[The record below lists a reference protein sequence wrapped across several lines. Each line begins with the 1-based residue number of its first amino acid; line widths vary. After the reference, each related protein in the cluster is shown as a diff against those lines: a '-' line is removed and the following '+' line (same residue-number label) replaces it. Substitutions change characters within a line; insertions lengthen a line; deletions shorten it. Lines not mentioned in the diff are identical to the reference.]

1 MDVFAAVTPEYPC
14 PHPYFS
20 EYALA
25 FAGMGLYPAVG
36 LFVLGVLVCI
46 GTRRLAR
53 AGTVAAMGVVTL
65 AACYAIARWGDE
77 LIMRV
82 AFGTDDWTRLQHE
95 LQARE
100 ADLAQHCRENAGL
113 TTSQLVER
121 YIATDRRMPWFHFAD
136 PNIPPLYFKISD
148 WRDTVPRV
156 IVSFGCSNN
165 VLFNSTT
172 MAVES
177 SD

>member
-1 MDVFAAVTPEYPC
+1 
-14 PHPYFS
+14 
-20 EYALA
+20 
-25 FAGMGLYPAVG
+25 MGLYPAMG
-36 LFVLGVLVCI
+36 LFVLGGFVWI
-46 GTRRLAR
+46 GTRRLAL
-53 AGTVAAMGVVTL
+53 AGTVAAIGVTTL
-65 AACYAIARWGDE
+65 AACYAVARWGDE

-95 LQARE
+95 LQTRE
-100 ADLAQHCRENAGL
+100 ADLAQYCRENAGM
-113 TTSQLVER
+113 TTSQLVEG
-121 YIATDRRMPWFHFAD
+121 YIATDRGMPWFRFAD
-136 PNIPPLYFKISD
+136 ASIPPLYFKISD

-156 IVSFGCSNN
+156 VVSFGCSNN

>member
-1 MDVFAAVTPEYPC
+1 VAPEYPC

-25 FAGMGLYPAVG
+25 FAGMGVLPAVG
-36 LFVLGVLVCI
+36 LLVLGGLVWI
-46 GTRRLAR
+46 GTRRLAL
-53 AGTVAAMGVVTL
+53 AGMGVVTL
-65 AACYAIARWGDE
+65 AACYVIASWGDE
-77 LIMRV
+77 LSMRV
-82 AFGTDDWTRLQHE
+82 AFGTDDWARLQHE

-100 ADLAQHCRENAGL
+100 ADLAQYCREHAGL
-113 TTSQLVER
+113 TTAQLVKG
-121 YIATDRRMPWFHFAD
+121 YIASDRRLPWFHFAD
-136 PNIPPLYFKISD
+136 PSIPPLYFKISD

-156 IVSFGCSNN
+156 VVSFGCSNN
-165 VLFNSTT
+165 VLFDSTT